1 MVDFK
6 KLSQKLEKEQQ
17 MANSNNRNSN
27 NTRNANR
34 NDKPRD
40 DRRGS
45 RPSSN
50 ESKMKICY
58 SITKREN
65 QDRSYWTRIGVAFVN
80 SDGSLNVKLDC
91 VPVSGELHIRDYVPN
106 DDRGYDNS
114 DDSEGE

>member
-27 NTRNANR
+27 NTRNTNR

-40 DRRGS
+40 DRRG
-45 RPSSN
+45 RQD
-50 ESKMKICY
+50 ESKMLICY
-58 SITKREN
+58 HINERG
-65 QDRSYWTRIGVAFVN
+65 DRSYWTRIGVAFQN
-80 SDGSLNVKLDC
+80 RDGSFNVKLEC
-91 VPVSGELHIRDYVPN
+91 VPVNGELHIREYVPMADN
-106 DDRGYDNS
+106 DS

>member
-1 MVDFK
+1 MVDFA
-6 KLSQKLEKEQQ
+6 KLSRKLEKET
-17 MANSNNRNSN
+17 MATNRNN
-27 NTRNANR
+27 NDR
-34 NDKPRD
+34 PRD

-50 ESKMKICY
+50 DSKMKICY

-65 QDRSYWTRIGVAFVN
+65 QDRAYWTRIGVAFVN

-91 VPVSGELHIRDYVPN
+91 LPVSGELHIRDYVPN
-106 DDRGYDNS
+106 EDRDSGD

>member
-1 MVDFK
+1 
-6 KLSQKLEKEQQ
+6 

-27 NTRNANR
+27 NARNSNR

-40 DRRGS
+40 DRRG
-45 RPSSN
+45 RPSSSSS

-106 DDRGYDNS
+106 DDRGYDDS